1 MAVKSPTSNTCKQTF
16 KSLLLLQNIGVN
28 RDNWRDFKPDFDSL
42 SRSKA
47 GHMDLSQ
54 LPFDLT
60 AKAGEST
67 RGSRSR
73 ISPVSLTLNQLERGV
88 KNRTSNTVVRRQYLL
103 IWATRLHLSRGGKC
117 VTSQGE

>member
-1 MAVKSPTSNTCKQTF
+1 
-16 KSLLLLQNIGVN
+16 
-28 RDNWRDFKPDFDSL
+28 
-42 SRSKA
+42 
-47 GHMDLSQ
+47 MDLSQ